1 MDKRVQFNLQ
11 WAEERLTAS
20 KKLLDENLF
29 VDSINRSYYAIFYSA
44 RALVAKDGEDFSKH
58 SAVMSYFRK
67 NYVKTGMFDV
77 KFSDYIGDAFNMRN
91 DGDYSYFFV
100 GDKEDAETQY
110 NHAVEFYETVKN
122 FLKGGES

>member
-1 MDKRVQFNLQ
+1 M
-11 WAEERLTAS
+11 
-20 KKLLDENLF
+20 
-29 VDSINRSYYAIFYSA
+29 
-44 RALVAKDGEDFSKH
+44 AKDGADFSRH
-58 SAVMSYFRK
+58 SAVMSYFQK
-67 NYVKTGMFDV
+67 NYVKTGIFDV

-122 FLKGGES
+122 FLKGGDS